1 MARAHANGI
10 ELEYDTFGSA
20 GDPPLLL
27 VMGLG
32 AQLTA
37 WPEDFCRQL
46 ADRGHLVIRYD
57 NRDVGL
63 STKITDGPEPD
74 VLAAMAGDVSSA
86 GYTLEDMADDAAAL
100 LDALG
105 IDRAH
110 VVGASMGG
118 MIAQTI
124 AIRHPERVRSLCSI
138 MSTTGAPEGLVPTPE
153 ALAVLL
159 QPPATNRE
167 EAIERSVESSKVI
180 GSTGFPLDE
189 AQLRTRAAAAYDR
202 CYEPMGV
209 VRQLLAIQASG
220 DRTAALQQLDVPTV
234 VIHGSVDPLVPPLGG
249 ELTAKAIP
257 GAQHVV
263 IDGMG
268 HDLPEGAWPVIVDA
282 IVANAGS
289 AR

>member
-10 ELEYDTFGSA
+10 ELEYETFGSVV
-20 GDPPLLL
+20 DPPLLL

-37 WPEDFCRQL
+37 WPDGFCQL
-46 ADRGHLVIRYD
+46 LVDRGYRVVRYD

-63 STKITDGPEPD
+63 STKLTDAPEPD
-74 VLAAMAGDVSSA
+74 VLAALGGDLSSA
-86 GYTLEDMADDAAAL
+86 GYTLEDMADDAAGL

-124 AIRHPERVRSLCSI
+124 AIRHPARVRSLCSI
-138 MSTTGAPEGLVPTPE
+138 MSATGSPESLAPTPE
-153 ALAVLL
+153 AMAVLMR
-159 QPPATNRE
+159 PPGATRE
-167 EAIERSVESSKVI
+167 EAIERSVEASLVI
-180 GSTGFPLDE
+180 GSTGFPVDVDV
-189 AQLRTRAAAAYDR
+189 LRARAAAAYDR

-209 VRQLLAIQASG
+209 VRQLLAIRASG

-263 IDGMG
+263 IEGMG

-282 IVANAGS
+282 IVANASS
-289 AR
+289 A